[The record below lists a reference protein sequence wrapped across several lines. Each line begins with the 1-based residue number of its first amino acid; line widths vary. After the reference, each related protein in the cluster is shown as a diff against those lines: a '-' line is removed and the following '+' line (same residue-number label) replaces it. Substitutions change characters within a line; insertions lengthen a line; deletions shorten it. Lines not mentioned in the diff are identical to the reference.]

1 MSALHPF
8 SKETKKSKEEKERK
22 KKLEKEKKEQEEA
35 EERRKKEQ
43 RCKEREEERRKKKE
57 ESDKLILELDLKN
70 KEIVEQGRLGLEEL
84 EKDAERSREEIIGK
98 YQHGKII
105 L

>member
-1 MSALHPF
+1 MLEES
-8 SKETKKSKEEKERK
+8 EEERKKREKEEAKERK
-22 KKLEKEKKEQEEA
+22 KVEQH
-35 EERRKKEQ
+35 R
-43 RCKEREEERRKKKE
+43 KEREEERRKKKE